1 MHFSLSYIY
10 AMHKL
15 SSHLFFAGLL
25 FLSLISIGQ
34 QKSKPVVIGYV
45 GGYRGLV
52 HTDSIEA
59 DKLTHINYAFVDM
72 KDSLAWLHREATD
85 TINFRNLS
93 ALKTKNPELKILI
106 SIGGWTWSKTFSDA
120 IVNDTMRQNFAYS
133 ASTIVR
139 DFDLD
144 GVDIDWEYP
153 GLRGDNNSFRPEDK
167 QNYTLMFK
175 AIRTSLDSLQLLT
188 KKKYLVT
195 TAVGGFYDFIT
206 HTEMDK
212 AQQYLDFVNIMSYD
226 FKTEADTLSGH
237 HTNLYSY
244 TNDANE
250 QSGDRSVRE
259 FIAAGVPPSKIVL
272 GLAFYGR
279 GFKVDPGDKR
289 GLNEKILVT
298 QRGGGF
304 TRLKD
309 SLINQQGYKRYWDKK
324 AKAPYLYNKDTKV
337 FITYDDE
344 KSIRL
349 KCKYVKKNKLGGV
362 MFWEYFNDPKGYLLG
377 VVDKNLR

>member
-1 MHFSLSYIY
+1 M
-10 AMHKL
+10 
-15 SSHLFFAGLL
+15 
-25 FLSLISIGQ
+25 
-34 QKSKPVVIGYV
+34 
-45 GGYRGLV
+45 
-52 HTDSIEA
+52 
-59 DKLTHINYAFVDM
+59 
-72 KDSLAWLHREATD
+72 
-85 TINFRNLS
+85 FR
-93 ALKTKNPELKILI
+93 
-106 SIGGWTWSKTFSDA
+106 
-120 IVNDTMRQNFAYS
+120 
-133 ASTIVR
+133 
-139 DFDLD
+139 
-144 GVDIDWEYP
+144 
-153 GLRGDNNSFRPEDK
+153 
-167 QNYTLMFK
+167 
-175 AIRTSLDSLQLLT
+175 AIRASLDSLQLLT

-244 TNDANE
+244 TNAENE
-250 QSGDRSVRE
+250 QSGDRCVRE

-279 GFKVDPGDKR
+279 GFKLDPGDNR
-289 GLNEKILVT
+289 GLSEKILVT

-309 SLINQQGYKRYWDKK
+309 SLINQQGYKRYWDRKQK
-324 AKAPYLYNKDTKV
+324 PYLYNKDTKV

-349 KCKYVKKNKLGGV
+349 KCRYVRKNKLGGV
-362 MFWEYFNDPKGYLLG
+362 MFWDTSTIPRVPAEYSAEVALRKTLRPCVKSSEVYYLKAELFFPSSCKSSLSHLSSG
-377 VVDKNLR
+377 VSPMYMLLPISANMRPYFRLSK